1 MNTYR
6 KNAVMTGVLYIL
18 GTVFGGLGVVIGG
31 EVYASLTVS
40 KSLAGADILSLAA
53 ANSSRLTGGA
63 FFTIM
68 MGISLVAM
76 TVFLYPILR
85 KDSKE
90 LAMGM
95 VLFRG
100 ALEGIWYFMTTLGF
114 LTLVALGNEYI
125 ATGADS
131 AALQSMGNVLYQFQD
146 RLAAVGPIFFL
157 IGATCLY
164 LSFYRTR
171 LIPRWLSVWGL
182 IGVACSLAS
191 ALLSFFHVD
200 TGYGLYLDVVIAP
213 QEIVMAVW
221 MIVKGFNLKAI
232 AALSAQTGRTEVYGA
247 DPRGLLAS

>member
-6 KNAVMTGVLYIL
+6 KNAVIAGLLYIL
-18 GTVFGGLGVVIGG
+18 GTAFGISGAVIGG
-31 EVYASLTVS
+31 EVFISLMS
-40 KSLAGADILSLAA
+40 GKLLAGVDMPSLIA

-76 TVFLYPILR
+76 TVFLYPIFR
-85 KDSKE
+85 KDSEE
-90 LAMGM
+90 LALGM

-100 ALEGIWYFMTTLGF
+100 ALEGTWYFMTALGF
-114 LTLVALGNEYI
+114 LALVALGNEYV

-146 RLAAVGPIFFL
+146 RLAVVGPIFFL

-171 LIPRWLSVWGL
+171 LIPRWLTVWGF
-182 IGVACSLAS
+182 IGVVSSMAT
-191 ALLSFFHVD
+191 ALLHLFHID
-200 TGYGLYLDVVIAP
+200 TGYGFYLEMVLAP
-213 QEIVMAVW
+213 QEMVMAVW
-221 MIVKGFNLKAI
+221 LIVKGFDPSAI
-232 AALSAQTGRTEVYGA
+232 AALFAKNALNEA
-247 DPRGLLAS
+247 